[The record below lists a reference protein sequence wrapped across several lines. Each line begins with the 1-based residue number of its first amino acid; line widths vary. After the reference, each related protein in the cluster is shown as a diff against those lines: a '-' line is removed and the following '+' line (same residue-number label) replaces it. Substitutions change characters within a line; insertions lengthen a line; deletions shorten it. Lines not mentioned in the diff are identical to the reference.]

1 MSSRTFP
8 LLRQLG
14 YLEKNHVRVKDPV
27 KTEELLQRLIS
38 GGFPKLQI
46 VADFDYTLTRV
57 HDETGKRLH
66 CSWGVLDNSPL
77 MPEFYRPESKVLLDK
92 YYPVEISPHLT
103 EQEKIPQMV
112 DWYKQVQELLAR
124 SRITSIS
131 VRQMVEESNT
141 QLRIGTESLLASL
154 EASEVPVLVFSA
166 GMGDILMHIL
176 RKFQLYSPNVKI
188 VSNFFKYDYED
199 CVVGFENETIHMFNK
214 NENVIHSSP
223 YFKNM
228 SGRNNVILLGDS
240 LGDIKMAHGVPD
252 PGAILKIGFLND
264 KVEERLSSY
273 EEAFDVVL
281 IDDQTMDAPMA
292 IVKLML

>member
-1 MSSRTFP
+1 M
-8 LLRQLG
+8 G

-141 QLRIGTESLLASL
+141 QLR
-154 EASEVPVLVFSA
+154 
-166 GMGDILMHIL
+166 
-176 RKFQLYSPNVKI
+176 Q
-188 VSNFFKYDYED
+188 D

-264 KVEERLSSY
+264 KGSLLPQVEERLSSY